1 MAEPSGGGV
10 TPTAIPETT
19 PPQRYPMT
27 DYSFTLQAVMELQK
41 AVGGL
46 TVRIDELIGKVDKQA
61 DRLNSISHQIY
72 AAWAVLIVFGALGGF
87 VISHLWAPM
96 VKLFIFSL
104 KLPN

>member
-1 MAEPSGGGV
+1 MTEPSGGGV

-61 DRLNSISHQIY
+61 DRLNSISHQNLRS
-72 AAWAVLIVFGALGGF
+72 VGC
-87 VISHLWAPM
+87 SDRLWRIGR
-96 VKLFIFSL
+96 VRD
-104 KLPN
+104 